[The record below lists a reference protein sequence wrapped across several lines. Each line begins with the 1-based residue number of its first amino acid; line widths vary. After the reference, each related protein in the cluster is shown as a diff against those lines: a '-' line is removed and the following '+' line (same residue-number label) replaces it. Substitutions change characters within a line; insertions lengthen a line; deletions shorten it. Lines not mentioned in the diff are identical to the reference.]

1 MRTTTTQAP
10 AAGNHLIV
18 CGELT
23 GAGTGADIT
32 VTMENTATT
41 SFGPTVSGGPPQGIV
56 VSSRGILTW
65 GTTAST
71 AYYLKWKGIFQVA
84 GGGQVNCG
92 TVGTPMPSSSTATF
106 DCDVVGNT
114 DTGVECLAGGTFKA
128 YGTPPTA
135 TRTRLTA
142 DLAAAATVVTVE
154 STSGWAVSD
163 SLAFA
168 NTTTGNTGYEKKTIL
183 TVDSATQVTLTAG
196 LTFAHLG
203 TDSERLCEV
212 GNLTRNIKFFG
223 VSSSLAGYFF
233 CNGATAVAVLHSC
246 EFSNWGSST
255 SNERGINAET
265 TGVTLTV
272 TSSVVRDG
280 ATNCAGV
287 VNSGGTAVLVIDKN
301 VFYNIGSFFLLSV
314 VGFGSVT
321 ENLGIGFSAASTLIC
336 NGTETFKDNWLNSI
350 VSFSTTILTIGPNSA
365 TVNCTFDRTNFSG
378 NRLHHVG
385 TNSIVT
391 FTDAKKYA
399 GTLLNWKI
407 WSAPVGQAGLLFSA
421 NSGVFEDFTIEGLN
435 AFGCGGSNVSFSGQ
449 VYGTI
454 KFLDCVMSNSSVG
467 QYSSTERAIGFA
479 GKCGLTLTFETCTF
493 SVVTGVHTAHA
504 TDISFLTTNTDVVGV
519 LRNCILSGT
528 TPIGG
533 LSGGSFS
540 TPRSYMKAQ
549 KWGQVA
555 GDHRSFFTQGHATR
569 DTNIFNTASPSLR
582 LVPVSASL
590 KLDGSVRRVQCD
602 SGVAPVVSVY
612 VRKSV
617 STDASYQSITPA
629 NYNGNQPR
637 LMVKRAIALGLTVD
651 TVVDTMIAAVG
662 TWEQLSGTLPTPTD
676 DGAFEVYVDC
686 DGTAGW
692 VNIDDWT
699 VA

>member
-1 MRTTTTQAP
+1 M
-10 AAGNHLIV
+10 
-18 CGELT
+18 
-23 GAGTGADIT
+23 
-32 VTMENTATT
+32 
-41 SFGPTVSGGPPQGIV
+41 
-56 VSSRGILTW
+56 
-65 GTTAST
+65 
-71 AYYLKWKGIFQVA
+71 
-84 GGGQVNCG
+84 
-92 TVGTPMPSSSTATF
+92 
-106 DCDVVGNT
+106 
-114 DTGVECLAGGTFKA
+114 
-128 YGTPPTA
+128 
-135 TRTRLTA
+135 
-142 DLAAAATVVTVE
+142 
-154 STSGWAVSD
+154 
-163 SLAFA
+163 
-168 NTTTGNTGYEKKTIL
+168 
-183 TVDSATQVTLTAG
+183 
-196 LTFAHLG
+196 
-203 TDSERLCEV
+203 
-212 GNLTRNIKFFG
+212 
-223 VSSSLAGYFF
+223 
-233 CNGATAVAVLHSC
+233 
-246 EFSNWGSST
+246 
-255 SNERGINAET
+255 
-265 TGVTLTV
+265 
-272 TSSVVRDG
+272 
-280 ATNCAGV
+280 
-287 VNSGGTAVLVIDKN
+287 
-301 VFYNIGSFFLLSV
+301 
-314 VGFGSVT
+314 T

-504 TDISFLTTNTDVVGV
+504 TDIAFLTTNTDVVGV

-540 TPRSYMKAQ
+540 TPRSYLKAQ